1 MNVAELLAGKRI
13 CVCAGP
19 GGVGKTTVSAAIAL
33 GMAARGGK
41 VAVVTI
47 DPARRLADA
56 LGLEQLDNEPRR
68 IAAERL
74 PGVTVSGEL
83 WALMLD
89 PKRTFD
95 ELIDSV
101 APTAE
106 RAAAVKANRVY
117 RELSQAVAGSQEFTA
132 VSKLYELA
140 TGGEF
145 DLLVLDT
152 PPARNALDF
161 LDAPQRL
168 MSFLD
173 GRALQAFVK
182 PTGFGLRLLSPLL
195 GALRAVTGLDLIA
208 DLTTF
213 FTLLGGM
220 TDEFSARAR
229 AVDVLLRSRET
240 AFMIVTSAQREPL
253 DEAVTLHETLRESGL
268 PFAAAIVNRFNAP
281 IEDGADLEA
290 LLTPSLGGPLAAQIA
305 AAHHDYVS
313 LGSRDAVQVERLRRA
328 LNGEPLL
335 LVPQFDDDVHDVEG
349 LLRVHAQL
357 FRP

>member
-1 MNVAELLAGKRI
+1 VNAAELLANKRI

-19 GGVGKTTVSAAIAL
+19 GGVGKTSVSAAIAL
-33 GMAARGGK
+33 GMAARGAK

-74 PGVTVSGEL
+74 PGVAVSGEL
-83 WALMLD
+83 WALTLD

-101 APTAE
+101 APSAE
-106 RAAAVKANRVY
+106 RAAAIKANRVY

-140 TGGEF
+140 GSGEF

-161 LDAPQRL
+161 LDAPERL

-173 GRALQAFVK
+173 GRALQALVK

-195 GALRAVTGLDLIA
+195 AALRAVTGLDLIA

-213 FTLLGGM
+213 FTLLGGT

-229 AVDVLLRSRET
+229 EVDRLLRSQET
-240 AFMIVTSAQREPL
+240 AFMIVTSAQREPV
-253 DEAVTLHETLRESGL
+253 DEAVMLHKTLRESGL

-281 IEDGADLEA
+281 VADAADLEA

-305 AAHHDYVS
+305 AAHADYVG
-313 LGSRDAVQVERLRRA
+313 LGGRDAAQVERLRRE
-328 LNGEPLL
+328 LDGEPLL
-335 LVPQFDDDVHDVEG
+335 VVPQFDDDVHDVEG
-349 LLRVHAQL
+349 LLRVHTEL
-357 FRP
+357 FR